1 MSFLTNHRAGVVS
14 FVTIFAWVRF
24 FWCYLTVYHII
35 LHETYTMPSNQ
46 LPVNT
51 PLKSKLVWKRSW
63 WGEEKSFVWS
73 IQLFIDSFF
82 FSLFFLVLWPF
93 VMYYSSSWTLVT
105 KDFQVSLWKA
115 RGFFSKMKVLTYALT
130 LISWLPCERLLQ
142 REGSTLRSNCRAKI
156 FAKFY
161 FQSKLFSYFNIMPIF
176 YR

>member
-1 MSFLTNHRAGVVS
+1 
-14 FVTIFAWVRF
+14 
-24 FWCYLTVYHII
+24 
-35 LHETYTMPSNQ
+35 MPSYQ

-63 WGEEKSFVWS
+63 WGEGKRFVWS

-82 FSLFFLVLWPF
+82 FLFFFSTMALCNVLQFF
-93 VMYYSSSWTLVT
+93 VNTGDKRLSSIIV
-105 KDFQVSLWKA
+105 KGERIFQQDE
-115 RGFFSKMKVLTYALT
+115 GTCALT

-176 YR
+176 LSLVILSSRDLKNPYSPWIKNKEYKSQF